1 MPKLAA
7 ATPMIDLVADAIANA
22 DGAHTQADPGRYR
35 RLALAALRPLA
46 KPSAR
51 MIDAA
56 HEAVASD
63 GFWAINSRRDFQKA
77 VTAMVQAALKE
88 GAETGLWR
96 LPEGLQSSPSAD
108 RKSGPG
114 LKYR

>member
-1 MPKLAA
+1 MAKLPA
-7 ATPMIDLVADAIANA
+7 ATTMIDLVADAIADA
-22 DGAHTQADPGRYR
+22 DDAHTQADRGRYR

-46 KPSAR
+46 KPTAG

-77 VTAMVQAALKE
+77 VTAMIRAALKE
-88 GAETGLWR
+88 SAETGR
-96 LPEGLQSSPSAD
+96 
-108 RKSGPG
+108 
-114 LKYR
+114 